1 MDFQS
6 KYDMYLRPAKNQLF
20 IEGDKQIPCF
30 EAPTFKARSR
40 VQLHDT
46 YLLAPSEE
54 VLVPGRVK
62 GPSTRFNHK
71 EGMLE
76 EANAYSQRTG
86 AKLCKVTVIPQQG
99 LVPVRLM
106 NTSNE
111 PIRVWKG
118 ATVAMMETITQA
130 KEIEE
135 EESDPQQ
142 EPCTCTCTC
151 FDTSTGRA
159 QPVQQLCCHQLA
171 RRTSLES
178 QYEYIALHQQD
189 EEGETCEKMENQQ
202 LPKHL
207 QQLYNSNVG
216 ALTSTSQKR
225 RLAKMLSDYAD

>member
-1 MDFQS
+1 
-6 KYDMYLRPAKNQLF
+6 
-20 IEGDKQIPCF
+20 
-30 EAPTFKARSR
+30 
-40 VQLHDT
+40 
-46 YLLAPSEE
+46 
-54 VLVPGRVK
+54 
-62 GPSTRFNHK
+62 
-71 EGMLE
+71 
-76 EANAYSQRTG
+76 
-86 AKLCKVTVIPQQG
+86 
-99 LVPVRLM
+99 M

-130 KEIEE
+130 EEIEE
-135 EESDPQQ
+135 EASDPQQ

-171 RRTSLES
+171 QRTSLES

-207 QQLYNSNVG
+207 QQLYDSSVG

-225 RLAKMLSDYAD
+225 RLAKMLSDYADCFREKPGRYWTD